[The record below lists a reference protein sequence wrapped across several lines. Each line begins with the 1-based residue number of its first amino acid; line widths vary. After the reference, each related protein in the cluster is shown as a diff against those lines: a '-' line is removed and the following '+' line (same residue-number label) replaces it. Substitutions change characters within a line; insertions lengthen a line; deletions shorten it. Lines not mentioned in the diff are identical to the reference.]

1 MPRTQKAASSSRKTT
16 AKRGS
21 SKNTKTRRVK
31 SHAKRST
38 ATRRVASRKSSGH
51 RTANGA
57 TYVFEC
63 TRQGCGYRIVRE
75 ENAEVGQLRSDLKC
89 PKCHNS
95 EFKCLGK
102 GDLPE
107 TLELAIPAT
116 TIDFDSIR
124 PVDLGRTRL
133 TSLCLGSASEL
144 LQLSHT
150 PSASL
155 GHAIK
160 LLQLTIR
167 CFQFG
172 LAH

>member
-1 MPRTQKAASSSRKTT
+1 MRNVSRNSRRFETLVTLFRKFRLPCCRVTYLPRTRKAASSSRKT
-16 AKRGS
+16 AGRGS
-21 SKNTKTRRVK
+21 SKNTKTRRAK

-38 ATRRVASRKSSGH
+38 ATRRVTTRKASGH

-89 PKCHNS
+89 PKCHNN

-102 GDLPE
+102 GDLPD

-124 PVDLGRTRL
+124 PVDLG
-133 TSLCLGSASEL
+133 SN
-144 LQLSHT
+144 
-150 PSASL
+150 
-155 GHAIK
+155 
-160 LLQLTIR
+160 
-167 CFQFG
+167 
-172 LAH
+172 